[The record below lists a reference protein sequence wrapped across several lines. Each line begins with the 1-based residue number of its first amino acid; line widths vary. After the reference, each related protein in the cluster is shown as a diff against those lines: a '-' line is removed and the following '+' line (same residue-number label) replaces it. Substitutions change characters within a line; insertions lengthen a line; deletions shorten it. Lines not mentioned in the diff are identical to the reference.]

1 MVIVLKVI
9 LELVK
14 LSLSYNWLNTHFS
27 ILVRHFKMDIFISMK
42 LLLFKLMQIIAFL
55 INM

>member
-14 LSLSYNWLNTHFS
+14 LSLSYNWLNEYFS

-42 LLLFKLMQIIAFL
+42 LLLFKLMQIITFL
-55 INM
+55 INI